1 MSVTIKE
8 MNTDDCF
15 DMLRHAKTGILA
27 CSHENKPYL
36 VPISFACEERKIYA
50 FSLEGKKIDWMRA
63 NPHVCVLVH
72 EHTSRG
78 SWRSVIA
85 SGRFEEFPDKD
96 ALPVNVS
103 TPGVFCRRRAGGG
116 SLARSPLKMGRR
128 QSHTSRF
135 SLEFGLKRF
144 RAGTVSRRF
153 EMNRTRSHESFGS
166 SQ

>member
-36 VPISFACEERKIYA
+36 VPISVACEERKIYA

-63 NPHVCVLVH
+63 NPQVCVLVH

-96 ALPVNVS
+96 GFASERQHAWSVLQKDSGWWEPGAL
-103 TPGVFCRRRAGGG
+103 TPEDGTAAKPREPIFFGVWVEEI
-116 SLARSPLKMGRR
+116 SGR
-128 QSHTSRF
+128 HGV
-135 SLEFGLKRF
+135 E
-144 RAGTVSRRF
+144 AI
-153 EMNRTRSHESFGS
+153 
-166 SQ
+166 